1 MTQRESDL
9 AGSGRPDL
17 AEQAPEEED
26 GRPMG
31 GASSLDS
38 LESLVRV
45 SKELSR
51 RESDISVARQSDVGV
66 RSAACVQ
73 GCASPGFAGSPKS
86 RLSD

>member
-1 MTQRESDL
+1 MTQRESDV
-9 AGSGRPDL
+9 ASFGRPDL
-17 AEQAPEEED
+17 VEQGPEEED

-51 RESDISVARQSDVGV
+51 RESDISVARQSDVGAL
-66 RSAACVQ
+66 SAAGVQ
-73 GCASPGFAGSPKS
+73 SCTNPDFAG
-86 RLSD
+86 RL